1 MNPRLLSEPG
11 LELDVPHFPP
21 SVNKLYTRIRGGGQ
35 ILSKESR
42 AFAAAFS
49 AYVMRKYLW
58 EIQTFKMYHDVSP
71 TAVFMVEYAFFF
83 EESRVL
89 NVTYGSKRGAKTP
102 YARMDTANYEKLLSD
117 CLAKAID
124 IDDSRFFSVG
134 THKHVAK
141 ESPHILIHVKRRDTS
156 YYGFSR

>member
-1 MNPRLLSEPG
+1 VNPKLAGEPE
-11 LELDVPHFPP
+11 LELRIPYFPP

-35 ILSKESR
+35 ILSTASK

-49 AYVMRKYLW
+49 AHVMRKYLP
-58 EIQTFKMYHDVSP
+58 EIHTFTKYHNAGP
-71 TAVFMVEYAFFF
+71 TSVFMVEYAFFF
-83 EESRVL
+83 EPARVL

-102 YARMDTANYEKLLSD
+102 YARMDTANYEKLISD
-117 CLAKAID
+117 CLAKAIG

-141 ESPHILIHVKRRDTS
+141 EAPYIEIRVKRRDTI
-156 YYGFSR
+156 YYGIVR